1 MSRLVIV
8 WIREYSL
15 EHLPHILPK
24 GGALVSVEDF
34 GSKLVCLKFIL
45 PVETIKILDLHSEP
59 LWTFSSSVEHPSVS
73 PEWSCFIFFNQS
85 SQMLLASSEPR
96 PCTFSPVDRTFTNPG
111 ALSTLN
117 AVRDVLFLARNSFLS
132 FFFTAARQTVAPLA
146 VLILP
151 RISIT

>member
-45 PVETIKILDLHSEP
+45 PVETIQIDCQIDWQTADAAVDTTVGSLRIQDYKGMDDAQEDSVHSTEANLFYRGGEP
-59 LWTFSSSVEHPSVS
+59 LQGLANQIGAGVVAHLSHLGEFAFAFYQLEKL
-73 PEWSCFIFFNQS
+73 EWDELNQEIIGFI
-85 SQMLLASSEPR
+85 
-96 PCTFSPVDRTFTNPG
+96 
-111 ALSTLN
+111 
-117 AVRDVLFLARNSFLS
+117 
-132 FFFTAARQTVAPLA
+132 
-146 VLILP
+146 
-151 RISIT
+151 